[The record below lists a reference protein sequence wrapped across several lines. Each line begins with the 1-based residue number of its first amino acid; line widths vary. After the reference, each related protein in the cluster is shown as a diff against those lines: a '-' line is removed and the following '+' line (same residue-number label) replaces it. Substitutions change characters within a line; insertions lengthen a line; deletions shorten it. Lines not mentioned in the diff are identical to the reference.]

1 MVELNIPN
9 EERANQEYRIKQ
21 TVLLKYDKQ
30 IKRP

>member
-9 EERANQEYRIKQ
+9 EERADKEYWIKQ